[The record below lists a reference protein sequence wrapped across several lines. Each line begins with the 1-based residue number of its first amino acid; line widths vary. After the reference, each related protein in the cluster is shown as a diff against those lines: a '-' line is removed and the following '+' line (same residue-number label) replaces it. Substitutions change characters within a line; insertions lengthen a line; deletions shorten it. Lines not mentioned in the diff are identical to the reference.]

1 MGRTLGA
8 LIWPAAAALLSLG
21 DPQKGDMIPMRR
33 LLILCG
39 AALLLSLGAGVAL
52 ADHHEAT
59 EAQQE
64 ESEAQQE
71 ESGSQQEGV
80 GAANPCGAKNPC
92 NPCTPKNPCNPCAGK
107 NPCGAKEGEKA
118 DAPE

>member
-1 MGRTLGA
+1 
-8 LIWPAAAALLSLG
+8 
-21 DPQKGDMIPMRR
+21 MIPMRR
-33 LLILCG
+33 LLISCG

-64 ESEAQQE
+64 ES
-71 ESGSQQEGV
+71 GSQLEGV
-80 GAANPCGAKNPC
+80 GAPNPCGAKNPC
-92 NPCTPKNPCNPCAGK
+92 NPCNPCAAK
-107 NPCGAKEGEKA
+107 TPCDAKEGEA

>member
-1 MGRTLGA
+1 MF
-8 LIWPAAAALLSLG
+8 
-21 DPQKGDMIPMRR
+21 PMRR
-33 LLILCG
+33 LLISCG
-39 AALLLSLGAGVAL
+39 MILLLSLGAGVAL

-64 ESEAQQE
+64 ES
-71 ESGSQQEGV
+71 GSQQEGV
-80 GAANPCGAKNPC
+80 GAA

-107 NPCGAKEGEKA
+107 NPCDGKEGEKA

>member
-1 MGRTLGA
+1 
-8 LIWPAAAALLSLG
+8 
-21 DPQKGDMIPMRR
+21 MRR
-33 LLILCG
+33 LLISCG

-59 EAQQE
+59 EAT
-64 ESEAQQE
+64 EAQQE
-71 ESGSQQEGV
+71 EAGSEQAEV

-92 NPCTPKNPCNPCAGK
+92 NPCTAKNPCNPCAGK

>member
-1 MGRTLGA
+1 
-8 LIWPAAAALLSLG
+8 
-21 DPQKGDMIPMRR
+21 MRR
-33 LLILCG
+33 LLISCG
-39 AALLLSLGAGVAL
+39 AALLLSLGAGVVL

-59 EAQQE
+59 
-64 ESEAQQE
+64 EAQQE

-80 GAANPCGAKNPC
+80 GAANPCTPKNPC

-107 NPCGAKEGEKA
+107 NPSDGKEGEKA